1 MSGVPTQPEVVQY
14 LLSRHAHGTWAE
26 FLDGLPWRY
35 LRPVVTV
42 AINSKTHP
50 SLALITAIAHSA
62 DAEFKATGTA
72 HLKRRAPS
80 LEPAGGQDA

>member
-14 LLSRHAHGTWAE
+14 LLSRHAPIRWAE
-26 FLDGLPWRY
+26 FLNGLPWRY

-42 AINSKTHP
+42 AVSSRTHP
-50 SLALITAIAHSA
+50 SLALSTAIAYSA

-72 HLKRRAPS
+72 HLKRKA
-80 LEPAGGQDA
+80 AVT

>member
-14 LLSRHAHGTWAE
+14 LLSRHAPIRWAE
-26 FLDGLPWRY
+26 FLNGLPWRY

-50 SLALITAIAHSA
+50 SLALSTAITHSA
-62 DAEFKATGTA
+62 DAEFRAVGTA
-72 HLKRRAPS
+72 HLKRRAPTP
-80 LEPAGGQDA
+80 EPAGGQHT